1 MRILIADDH
10 ALVRKGLRQLLA
22 EALPQVEFGEASN
35 AQEALDLVWGNHWN
49 VLLMDIT
56 MPGRSGLDLLKQ
68 LKQDRPE
75 LPVLVLS
82 AHPEEDYALRV
93 LKAGAAGFLNKDAA
107 VEELLA
113 AIRKVVAGGKYVSP
127 SVGETL
133 AESVETLAPHPRH
146 EDLSDREFEVF
157 RLLAS
162 GKAVSEIAAQL
173 SLSVKTIS
181 TYRTR
186 LLQKLHVKGNAEL
199 IRYAVQHRLTDLVQ

>member
-49 VLLMDIT
+49 VLLLDIT

-113 AIRKVVAGGKYVSP
+113 AIRKVAAGGKYVSP

>member
-113 AIRKVVAGGKYVSP
+113 AIRKVAAGGKYVSP

>member
-49 VLLMDIT
+49 VLLLDIT